1 MAEKRPVVG
10 QNALNAHGMKPVL
23 APYLPSSGHCS
34 AEEWFMMKRVFAVAL
49 ATAALAASSPAFA
62 QVDLNIIVGSPPPP
76 PRAEIVPPMRVGY
89 IWAPGYWRWEHD
101 RHVWAPGHY
110 MQARRGEHWVADRW
124 NHRHDGWRHEPGHWD
139 HDGAR
144 HSWR

>member
-1 MAEKRPVVG
+1 MAEKWPVVG
-10 QNALNAHGMKPVL
+10 QNALNADGMKPVL
-23 APYLPSSGHCS
+23 GPYLPSSGQCP

-49 ATAALAASSPAFA
+49 AAAALAASSPAFA

-76 PRAEIVPPMRVGY
+76 PRAEIAPPMRVGY
-89 IWAPGYWRWEHD
+89 VWAPGYWRWEHD
-101 RHVWAPGHY
+101 HHVWAPGHY
-110 MQARRGEHWVADRW
+110 MEASRGEHWVADRW
-124 NHRHDGWRHEPGHWD
+124 DHHHDGWRHEPGHWD